1 MIHSL
6 SLPSFPFSLL
16 FTLAKHNTKQE
27 DTKILLQESSLIKK
41 YIFIYIYT
49 MIKKKIRDILKRKK
63 NINILFHSVNIIKIF
78 FT

>member
-27 DTKILLQESSLIKK
+27 DTKILLQESSL
-41 YIFIYIYT
+41 
-49 MIKKKIRDILKRKK
+49 RKK
-63 NINILFHSVNIIKIF
+63 NIYIYDDKKENKRYLKEEKKYQYFVS
-78 FT
+78 

>member
-27 DTKILLQESSLIKK
+27 DTKILLQESSFKK
-41 YIFIYIYT
+41 KKIYIYND
-49 MIKKKIRDILKRKK
+49 KKENKRYLKEEKK
-63 NINILFHSVNIIKIF
+63 YQYFVS
-78 FT
+78 

>member
-27 DTKILLQESSLIKK
+27 DTKILLQESSLRKK
-41 YIFIYIYT
+41 KKIYIY
-49 MIKKKIRDILKRKK
+49 IYNDKKENKRYLKEEKK
-63 NINILFHSVNIIKIF
+63 YQYFVS
-78 FT
+78 

>member
-27 DTKILLQESSLIKK
+27 DTKILLQESSLRKK
-41 YIFIYIYT
+41 KKIYIYT

-63 NINILFHSVNIIKIF
+63 NINILFHSVNIIKFF

>member
-27 DTKILLQESSLIKK
+27 DTKILLQESSLRKKK
-41 YIFIYIYT
+41 YIYIYND
-49 MIKKKIRDILKRKK
+49 KKENKRYLKEEKK
-63 NINILFHSVNIIKIF
+63 YQYFVS
-78 FT
+78 

>member
-27 DTKILLQESSLIKK
+27 DTKILLQESSLRKK
-41 YIFIYIYT
+41 IYIY
-49 MIKKKIRDILKRKK
+49 IYNDKKENKRYLKEEKK
-63 NINILFHSVNIIKIF
+63 YQYFVS
-78 FT
+78 

>member
-27 DTKILLQESSLIKK
+27 DTKILLQESSLRKK
-41 YIFIYIYT
+41 NIYIYT